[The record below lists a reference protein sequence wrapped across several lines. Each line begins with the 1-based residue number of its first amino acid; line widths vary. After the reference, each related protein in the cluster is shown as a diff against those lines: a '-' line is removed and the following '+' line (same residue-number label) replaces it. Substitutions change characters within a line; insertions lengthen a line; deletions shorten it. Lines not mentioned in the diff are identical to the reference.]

1 MSAYIRGQFVAS
13 VLTMPFGRHVK
24 GFAMVRDNARGL
36 PDVIRRWK
44 ANAGSGTECRPE
56 NEK

>member
-1 MSAYIRGQFVAS
+1 MAS